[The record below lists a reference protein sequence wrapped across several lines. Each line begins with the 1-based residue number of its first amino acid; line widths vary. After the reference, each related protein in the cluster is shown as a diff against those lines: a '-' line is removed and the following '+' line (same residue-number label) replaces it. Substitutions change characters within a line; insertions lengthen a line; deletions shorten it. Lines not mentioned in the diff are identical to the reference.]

1 MDFANRLRPSH
12 LALLMRIAET
22 GQLQRAAQMAAMSQP
37 AASRVLAE
45 IEARAGGALF
55 ERHPKGMRPTALGAL
70 CIRHAKVILE
80 EYGALEEEA
89 RRVTSGETGRV
100 RVGAVTGPAVGLVM
114 PAVRQVRAEAPD
126 IEMTIGVGTSN
137 ELVRGLVDGH
147 YDFIIARLPPNHDS
161 RDFRL
166 HPARNETVSLL
177 VRPQHPLAGR
187 REVTLAELLEHEWV
201 VQELPSPIRQ
211 SVEAAFH
218 SQTLDTPP
226 RVTNSSSLL
235 VVLALLEST
244 DTIAPQTREVAQML
258 AHGALGANLV
268 ELHLAEP
275 IMVSPCFIIQ
285 NRFRPLHSAA
295 ERLLRAVFDHL

>member
-12 LALLMRIAET
+12 LALLMWIAET

-114 PAVRQVRAEAPD
+114 PA
-126 IEMTIGVGTSN
+126 
-137 ELVRGLVDGH
+137 
-147 YDFIIARLPPNHDS
+147 
-161 RDFRL
+161 
-166 HPARNETVSLL
+166 
-177 VRPQHPLAGR
+177 
-187 REVTLAELLEHEWV
+187 
-201 VQELPSPIRQ
+201 
-211 SVEAAFH
+211 AFH
-218 SQTLDTPP
+218 RAAAAS
-226 RVTNSSSLL
+226 R
-235 VVLALLEST
+235 LACGLTWSRP
-244 DTIAPQTREVAQML
+244 AYARGSVRSAVAWIH
-258 AHGALGANLV
+258 ATG
-268 ELHLAEP
+268 
-275 IMVSPCFIIQ
+275 
-285 NRFRPLHSAA
+285 
-295 ERLLRAVFDHL
+295 